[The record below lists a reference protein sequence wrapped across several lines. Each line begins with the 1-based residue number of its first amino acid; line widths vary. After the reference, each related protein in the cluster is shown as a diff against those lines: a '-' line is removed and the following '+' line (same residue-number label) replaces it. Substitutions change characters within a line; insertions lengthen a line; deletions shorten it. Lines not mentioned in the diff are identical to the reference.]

1 MMPFVNILI
10 IILGIGFLLWMV
22 NTYVPMED
30 KTKKIFNILVII
42 VVIIWLL
49 KTLGLF
55 DMVVNY
61 KI

>member
-1 MMPFVNILI
+1 MPFVNILI
-10 IILGIGFLLWMV
+10 ITLGIGFLLWMV

>member
-10 IILGIGFLLWMV
+10 ITLGIGFLLWMV

>member
-1 MMPFVNILI
+1 MPFVNILI